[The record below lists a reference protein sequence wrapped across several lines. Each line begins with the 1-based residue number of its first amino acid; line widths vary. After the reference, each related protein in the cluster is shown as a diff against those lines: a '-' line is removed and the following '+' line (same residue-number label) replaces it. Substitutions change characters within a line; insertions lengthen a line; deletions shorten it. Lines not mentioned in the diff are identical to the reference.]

1 MLNLIYDDSAFDPSN
16 DDNKEI
22 DYLLYNDDGTAIC
35 RANNVHHQFSFSD
48 LTDEEI
54 LLCRRSGVCPSC
66 YYKIVY
72 NSEHSY
78 KETHSCSKE
87 TNSNKKSATDKKV
100 KTDKNA
106 TELKPGQLIRKL
118 VADNLDSLAKEKME
132 KLCDKSFCKE
142 HFKLQYALL
151 LDVTDKTAEEI
162 IEARK
167 INNHVRYSP
176 QVYSKN
182 NQNFL
187 ITNDLY
193 QKNLEPIKLF
203 F

>member
-1 MLNLIYDDSAFDPSN
+1 MLNLIYDDSTFDPSN

-66 YYKIVY
+66 YYKVVY
-72 NSEHSY
+72 NSEHSCKETNSY
-78 KETHSCSKE
+78 KETHSCKKAKVD
-87 TNSNKKSATDKKV
+87 KKSTADKK
-100 KTDKNA
+100 T
-106 TELKPGQLIRKL
+106 TELKPGKLIRKL
-118 VADNLDSLAKEKME
+118 VADNLDSLTREKIE

-151 LDVTDKTAEEI
+151 LDVTDKIAEEI
-162 IEARK
+162 VETRK

-182 NQNFL
+182 NQSFL

>member
-1 MLNLIYDDSAFDPSN
+1 MLNLIYNDSAFDPSN
-16 DDNKEI
+16 DNNKEI
-22 DYLLYNDDGTAIC
+22 DYLLYNNDGTAIC

-78 KETHSCSKE
+78 KETKID
-87 TNSNKKSATDKKV
+87 KKSATGKKV
-100 KTDKNA
+100 KTDEKT

-118 VADNLDSLAKEKME
+118 VADNLDSLTREKME

-151 LDVTDKTAEEI
+151 LDITDKTAEEI
-162 IEARK
+162 VEARK

-203 F
+203 FS